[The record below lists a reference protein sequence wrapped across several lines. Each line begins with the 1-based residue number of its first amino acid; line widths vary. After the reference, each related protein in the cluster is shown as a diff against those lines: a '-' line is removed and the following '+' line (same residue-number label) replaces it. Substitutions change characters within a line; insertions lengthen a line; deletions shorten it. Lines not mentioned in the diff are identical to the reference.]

1 MDIFQLKIF
10 CASKTMDSKISHIS
24 TGYEAI
30 LQKKAGSS
38 NYLEIQKKFKEG
50 DINRYLL

>member
-1 MDIFQLKIF
+1 
-10 CASKTMDSKISHIS
+10 MDSKISHIS

-38 NYLEIQKKFKEG
+38 NYLEIQKSLRRVISI
-50 DINRYLL
+50 DIIV